1 MTHPPS
7 VWVMLF
13 IDIPNHCEVVQDDRD
28 RDILVIVIQD
38 PNGAVILGP
47 SQILLLGYH
56 ALSGN

>member
-7 VWVMLF
+7 VWVMLL

-28 RDILVIVIQD
+28 ILVIVIQD
-38 PNGAVILGP
+38 PNGPVILGP